1 MYFER
6 FSTIYRIKIGSSW
19 FVFNRSVT
27 PAIISN
33 RLFPVLDA
41 IGLAISDKVIGI
53 IFGEYINCD
62 TLEVLGRY
70 YEYPNVEREDQ
81 KELNMLKKEF
91 ADTLENT
98 YYRVNKALSK
108 ELEDQVN
115 LRFTTGFTTGVAM
128 WLRGI
133 ADALNNYS
141 KKLDMSEFFKS
152 ELSSYTD
159 EIRYRK
165 KRLDGYNVRDNF
177 MNQQIREKIKQK
189 DQLES
194 DYISRRNEIQ
204 AKIEKQKD
212 YIEILDKKIKNKEM
226 MIGEYTTE
234 KLREDMQNKAF
245 QYIDYCNSQLG
256 FTLSL

>member
-1 MYFER
+1 MYFKR

-19 FVFNRSVT
+19 FVFNRSVD
-27 PAIISN
+27 PGIISN
-33 RLFPVLDA
+33 RLFPILDA
-41 IGLAISDKVIGI
+41 IGLEISDKVIRGI
-53 IFGEYINCD
+53 FSGYINCD
-62 TLEVLGRY
+62 ELETLGIY
-70 YEYPNVEREDQ
+70 YEYPNECNSDQ
-81 KELNMLKKEF
+81 AKLNELKREF
-91 ADTLENT
+91 ADKLENT
-98 YYRVNKALSK
+98 YYRVNDALSN

-115 LRFTTGFTTGVAM
+115 LRFSTGFTTGVAM

-141 KKLDMSEFFKS
+141 KKIDMGEFFKS

-165 KRLDGYNVRDNF
+165 KRLDGYNARDNF
-177 MNQQIREKIKQK
+177 MNQQIREKIKEK
-189 DQLES
+189 NQLES

-212 YIEILDKKIKNKEM
+212 YIEILDKKIKNKEI

-256 FTLSL
+256 YTLF

>member
-19 FVFNRSVT
+19 FVFNRSVD
-27 PAIISN
+27 PSIISN
-33 RLFPVLDA
+33 RLFPILDA
-41 IGLAISDKVIGI
+41 IGLEISDKVIRGI
-53 IFGEYINCD
+53 FNECINCD

-70 YEYPNVEREDQ
+70 YEYPNIGLEDQ
-81 KELNMLKKEF
+81 KKLNELKREF
-91 ADTLENT
+91 ADKLENT
-98 YYRVNKALSK
+98 YYRVNEALSK

-128 WLRGI
+128 WLRKI
-133 ADALNNYS
+133 ADALNDYS
-141 KKLDMSEFFKS
+141 KKIDMSEFFKS

-165 KRLDGYNVRDNF
+165 KRLDGYNARDNF

-204 AKIEKQKD
+204 TKIEKQKD
-212 YIEILDKKIKNKEM
+212 YIEILDKKIKNKEI
-226 MIGEYTTE
+226 MISEYTTE
-234 KLREDMQNKAF
+234 KLRDDMKNRAF

-256 FTLSL
+256 FTMF

>member
-1 MYFER
+1 MCFKR

-19 FVFNRSVT
+19 FVFNRSVD
-27 PAIISN
+27 PGIISN
-33 RLFPVLDA
+33 KLFPVLDA
-41 IGLAISDKVIGI
+41 MGLEIRDKTIGE

-70 YEYPNVEREDQ
+70 YEYPNEYNRDQ
-81 KELNMLKKEF
+81 TKLNELKREF
-91 ADTLENT
+91 ADKLENT
-98 YYRVNKALSK
+98 YYRVNDALSK
-108 ELEDQVN
+108 ELEDQVT
-115 LRFTTGFTTGVAM
+115 LRFSTGFTTGIAM
-128 WLRGI
+128 WLRKI
-133 ADALNNYS
+133 ADALNDYS

-165 KRLDGYNVRDNF
+165 KRLDGYNARDNF

-204 AKIEKQKD
+204 TKIEKQKD
-212 YIEILDKKIKNKEM
+212 YIEILDKKIKNKEI
-226 MIGEYTTE
+226 MISEYTTE

-256 FTLSL
+256 YTLF

>member
-1 MYFER
+1 MCFKR

-19 FVFNRSVT
+19 FVFNRSVD
-27 PAIISN
+27 PGIISN
-33 RLFPVLDA
+33 RLLPVLDA
-41 IGLAISDKVIGI
+41 MGLEIRDKTIGE

-70 YEYPNVEREDQ
+70 YEYPNEYNRDQ
-81 KELNMLKKEF
+81 TKLNELKREF
-91 ADTLENT
+91 AYKLENT
-98 YYRVNKALSK
+98 YYRVNETLSK
-108 ELEDQVN
+108 ELEDQIN

-133 ADALNNYS
+133 ADALNDYS
-141 KKLDMSEFFKS
+141 KKIDMSEFFKS

-165 KRLDGYNVRDNF
+165 KRLDGYNARDNF
-177 MNQQIREKIKQK
+177 MNQQIREKIKEK
-189 DQLES
+189 NQLES

-212 YIEILDKKIKNKEM
+212 YIEILDKKIKNKEI
-226 MIGEYTTE
+226 MISEYTTE

-256 FTLSL
+256 YTLF

>member
-19 FVFNRSVT
+19 FVFNRSVD
-27 PAIISN
+27 PSIISN

-41 IGLAISDKVIGI
+41 IGLEISDKVIRGI
-53 IFGEYINCD
+53 FNECINCD

-70 YEYPNVEREDQ
+70 YEYPNIGLEDQ
-81 KELNMLKKEF
+81 KKLNELKREF
-91 ADTLENT
+91 ADKLENT
-98 YYRVNKALSK
+98 YYRVNDTLSK

-115 LRFTTGFTTGVAM
+115 LRFSTGFTNGVVM
-128 WLRGI
+128 WLRRI

-141 KKLDMSEFFKS
+141 KKIDMSEFFKS

-159 EIRYRK
+159 EIRYRE
-165 KRLDGYNVRDNF
+165 KRLDGYNARDNF
-177 MNQQIREKIKQK
+177 MNQQIREKIKEK
-189 DQLES
+189 NQLES

-204 AKIEKQKD
+204 TKIEKQKD
-212 YIEILDKKIKNKEM
+212 YIEILDKKIKNKEI
-226 MIGEYTTE
+226 MISEYTTE
-234 KLREDMQNKAF
+234 KLRDDMKNRAF

-256 FTLSL
+256 YTLF

>member
-19 FVFNRSVT
+19 FVFNRSVDPT
-27 PAIISN
+27 IICN
-33 RLFPVLDA
+33 RLFPILDA
-41 IGLAISDKVIGI
+41 IGLEISDKVIGGI
-53 IFGEYINCD
+53 IGGYINCD

-70 YEYPNVEREDQ
+70 YEYPNIGHEDQ
-81 KELNMLKKEF
+81 KKLNELKREF
-91 ADTLENT
+91 AYKLENT
-98 YYRVNKALSK
+98 YYRVNETLSK

-133 ADALNNYS
+133 ADALNDYS
-141 KKLDMSEFFKS
+141 KKIDMSEFFKS

-165 KRLDGYNVRDNF
+165 KKLDGYNARDNF
-177 MNQQIREKIKQK
+177 MNQQIREKIKEK
-189 DQLES
+189 NQLES

-212 YIEILDKKIKNKEM
+212 YIEILDKKIKNKEI

-234 KLREDMQNKAF
+234 KLRDDMKKRAF

-256 FTLSL
+256 YTLF

>member
-19 FVFNRSVT
+19 FVFNRSVDSSS
-27 PAIISN
+27 ISN
-33 RLFPVLDA
+33 RLFPILDA
-41 IGLAISDKVIGI
+41 MGLEISDKLIGGI
-53 IFGEYINCD
+53 IANYINCD

-70 YEYPNVEREDQ
+70 YEYPNIEHEDQ
-81 KELNMLKKEF
+81 KKLNELKREF
-91 ADTLENT
+91 ADKLENT
-98 YYRVNKALSK
+98 YYRVNEVLSK

-133 ADALNNYS
+133 ADALNDYS
-141 KKLDMSEFFKS
+141 KKIDMSEFFKS

-177 MNQQIREKIKQK
+177 MNQQIREKIKEK
-189 DQLES
+189 NQLES

-204 AKIEKQKD
+204 TKIEKQKD

-226 MIGEYTTE
+226 MISEYTTE
-234 KLREDMQNKAF
+234 KLRDDMKNRAF

-256 FTLSL
+256 YTLF

>member
-19 FVFNRSVT
+19 FVFNRSVD
-27 PAIISN
+27 PSIISN

-41 IGLAISDKVIGI
+41 IGLEISDKVIRGI
-53 IFGEYINCD
+53 FNECINCD

-70 YEYPNVEREDQ
+70 YEYPNIGLEDQ
-81 KELNMLKKEF
+81 KKLNELKREF
-91 ADTLENT
+91 ADKLENT
-98 YYRVNKALSK
+98 YYRVNDTLSN
-108 ELEDQVN
+108 ELEAQVK
-115 LRFTTGFTTGVAM
+115 LRFSTGFTTGVAM

-165 KRLDGYNVRDNF
+165 KRIDGYNARDNF
-177 MNQQIREKIKQK
+177 MNQQIREKIKEK
-189 DQLES
+189 NQLES

-204 AKIEKQKD
+204 TKIEKQKD

-226 MIGEYTTE
+226 MISEYTTE
-234 KLREDMQNKAF
+234 KLRDDMKNRAF

-256 FTLSL
+256 YTLF

>member
-19 FVFNRSVT
+19 FVFNRSVD
-27 PAIISN
+27 PSIISK

-41 IGLAISDKVIGI
+41 IGLEISDKVIRGI
-53 IFGEYINCD
+53 FSECINCD

-70 YEYPNVEREDQ
+70 YEYPNIGLEDQ
-81 KELNMLKKEF
+81 KKLNELKREF
-91 ADTLENT
+91 ADKLENT
-98 YYRVNKALSK
+98 YYRVNEALSK

-115 LRFTTGFTTGVAM
+115 VRFTTGFTTGVAM

-133 ADALNNYS
+133 ADALNDYS
-141 KKLDMSEFFKS
+141 KKIDMSEFFKS

-177 MNQQIREKIKQK
+177 MNQQIREKIKEK
-189 DQLES
+189 NQLES

-204 AKIEKQKD
+204 TKIEKQKD

-226 MIGEYTTE
+226 MISEYTTE
-234 KLREDMQNKAF
+234 KLRDDMKNRAF

-256 FTLSL
+256 YTLF

>member
-19 FVFNRSVT
+19 FVFNRSIS
-27 PAIISN
+27 PNSISN
-33 RLFPVLDA
+33 ALFPVLDA
-41 IGLAISDKVIGI
+41 IGLELSDKVIGGI
-53 IFGEYINCD
+53 IANYINCD

-70 YEYPNVEREDQ
+70 YEYPNIECEDQ
-81 KELNMLKKEF
+81 KKLNELKREF
-91 ADTLENT
+91 ADKLENT
-98 YYRVNKALSK
+98 YYRVNEVLSK

-115 LRFTTGFTTGVAM
+115 LRFITGFTTGVSM

-165 KRLDGYNVRDNF
+165 KRLDGYNARDNF

-204 AKIEKQKD
+204 TKIEKQKD

-226 MIGEYTTE
+226 MISEYTTE
-234 KLREDMQNKAF
+234 KLRDDMKNRAF

-256 FTLSL
+256 YTLF

>member
-1 MYFER
+1 M
-6 FSTIYRIKIGSSW
+6 IG
-19 FVFNRSVT
+19 
-27 PAIISN
+27 
-33 RLFPVLDA
+33 
-41 IGLAISDKVIGI
+41 GI
-53 IFGEYINCD
+53 IANYINCD

-70 YEYPNVEREDQ
+70 YEYPNIEHEDQ
-81 KELNMLKKEF
+81 KKLNELKREF
-91 ADTLENT
+91 ADKLENT
-98 YYRVNKALSK
+98 YYRVNEVLSK

-133 ADALNNYS
+133 ADALNDYS
-141 KKLDMSEFFKS
+141 KKIDMSEFFKS

-177 MNQQIREKIKQK
+177 MNQQIREKIKEK
-189 DQLES
+189 NQLES

-204 AKIEKQKD
+204 TKIEKQKD

-226 MIGEYTTE
+226 MISEYTTE
-234 KLREDMQNKAF
+234 KLRDDMKNRAF

-256 FTLSL
+256 YTLF

>member
-19 FVFNRSVT
+19 FVFNRSID
-27 PAIISN
+27 PSIISN
-33 RLFPVLDA
+33 RLLPVLDA
-41 IGLAISDKVIGI
+41 IGLEISDKVIRG
-53 IFGEYINCD
+53 IFGEYIDCD

-70 YEYPNVEREDQ
+70 YEYPNIGLEDQ
-81 KELNMLKKEF
+81 KKLNELKREF
-91 ADTLENT
+91 ADQLENT
-98 YYRVNKALSK
+98 YYRVNDTLSK

-115 LRFTTGFTTGVAM
+115 LRFSTGFTTGVAM

-133 ADALNNYS
+133 ADALNDYS

-159 EIRYRK
+159 EIKYRK
-165 KRLDGYNVRDNF
+165 KILDGYNVRDNF
-177 MNQQIREKIKQK
+177 MNQQIREKIKEK
-189 DQLES
+189 NQLEG

-212 YIEILDKKIKNKEM
+212 YIEILDKKIKNKEI
-226 MIGEYTTE
+226 MISEYTTE
-234 KLREDMQNKAF
+234 KLRDDMKNRAF
-245 QYIDYCNSQLG
+245 QYMDYCNSQLG
-256 FTLSL
+256 YTLF

>member
-1 MYFER
+1 MYFKR

-19 FVFNRSVT
+19 LVFNRSIE
-27 PAIISN
+27 PSSISN
-33 RLFPVLDA
+33 ALFPVLDA
-41 IGLAISDKVIGI
+41 IGLELSDKVIGGI
-53 IFGEYINCD
+53 IANYINCD

-70 YEYPNVEREDQ
+70 YEYPNEYNRDQ
-81 KELNMLKKEF
+81 AKLNELKREF
-91 ADTLENT
+91 ADHLENT
-98 YYRVNKALSK
+98 YYRVNDALSN

-115 LRFTTGFTTGVAM
+115 LRFITGFTTGVAM

-133 ADALNNYS
+133 ADALNDYS

-165 KRLDGYNVRDNF
+165 KRLDGYNARDNF

-204 AKIEKQKD
+204 TKIEKQKD

-226 MIGEYTTE
+226 MISEYTTE
-234 KLREDMQNKAF
+234 KLRDDMKNKAF

-256 FTLSL
+256 FTMF

>member
-1 MYFER
+1 MYFKR

-19 FVFNRSVT
+19 FVFNRSIY
-27 PAIISN
+27 PNSISN
-33 RLFPVLDA
+33 ALFPVLDA
-41 IGLAISDKVIGI
+41 IGLELSDKVIGDI
-53 IFGEYINCD
+53 IANYINCD

-70 YEYPNVEREDQ
+70 YEYPNIECGDQ
-81 KELNMLKKEF
+81 KKLNELKREF
-91 ADTLENT
+91 ADKLENT
-98 YYRVNKALSK
+98 YYRVNEVLSK

-115 LRFTTGFTTGVAM
+115 LRFITGFTTGVSM

-133 ADALNNYS
+133 ADALNDYS

-159 EIRYRK
+159 EIIYRK
-165 KRLDGYNVRDNF
+165 KRLDGYNARNNF
-177 MNQQIREKIKQK
+177 MDQQIREKIKQK

-204 AKIEKQKD
+204 TKIEKQKD

-226 MIGEYTTE
+226 MISEYTTE
-234 KLREDMQNKAF
+234 KLRDDMKNRAF

-256 FTLSL
+256 YTLF

>member
-19 FVFNRSVT
+19 FVFNRSVD
-27 PAIISN
+27 PSIISN

-41 IGLAISDKVIGI
+41 IGLEISDKVIRGI
-53 IFGEYINCD
+53 FDECINCD

-70 YEYPNVEREDQ
+70 YEYPNIGLEDQ
-81 KELNMLKKEF
+81 KKLNELKREF
-91 ADTLENT
+91 ADKLENT
-98 YYRVNKALSK
+98 YYRVNDTLSN
-108 ELEDQVN
+108 ELEAQVK
-115 LRFTTGFTTGVAM
+115 LRFSTGFTTGVAM

-133 ADALNNYS
+133 ADALNDYS

-165 KRLDGYNVRDNF
+165 KRLDGYNARDNF

-204 AKIEKQKD
+204 TKIEKQKD
-212 YIEILDKKIKNKEM
+212 YIEILDKKIKNKEI
-226 MIGEYTTE
+226 MISEYTTE
-234 KLREDMQNKAF
+234 KLREDMKNKAF

-256 FTLSL
+256 YTLF

>member
-19 FVFNRSVT
+19 FVFNRSVD
-27 PAIISN
+27 PSIISN

-41 IGLAISDKVIGI
+41 IGLEISDKVIRGI
-53 IFGEYINCD
+53 FDECINCD

-70 YEYPNVEREDQ
+70 YEYPNIGLEDQ
-81 KELNMLKKEF
+81 KKLNELKREF
-91 ADTLENT
+91 ADKLENT
-98 YYRVNKALSK
+98 YYRVNDTLSN
-108 ELEDQVN
+108 ELEAQVK
-115 LRFTTGFTTGVAM
+115 LRFSTGFTTGVAM

-133 ADALNNYS
+133 ADALNDYS

-165 KRLDGYNVRDNF
+165 KRLDGYNARDNF

-212 YIEILDKKIKNKEM
+212 YIEILDKKIKNKEI
-226 MIGEYTTE
+226 MISEYTTE
-234 KLREDMQNKAF
+234 KLREDMKNRAF

-256 FTLSL
+256 YTLF

>member
-19 FVFNRSVT
+19 FVFNRSVD
-27 PAIISN
+27 PSIISN
-33 RLFPVLDA
+33 RLLPVLDA
-41 IGLAISDKVIGI
+41 IGLEISDKVIRGI
-53 IFGEYINCD
+53 FNECINCD

-70 YEYPNVEREDQ
+70 YEYPNIGLEDQ
-81 KELNMLKKEF
+81 KKLNELKREF
-91 ADTLENT
+91 ADKLENT
-98 YYRVNKALSK
+98 YYRVNDTLSK

-115 LRFTTGFTTGVAM
+115 LRFSTGFTTGVIM
-128 WLRGI
+128 WLRRI

-141 KKLDMSEFFKS
+141 KKIDMSEFFKS

-159 EIRYRK
+159 EIRYRE
-165 KRLDGYNVRDNF
+165 KRLDGYNARDNF
-177 MNQQIREKIKQK
+177 MNQQIREKIKEK
-189 DQLES
+189 NQLES

-212 YIEILDKKIKNKEM
+212 YIEILDKKIKNKEI
-226 MIGEYTTE
+226 MISEYTTE
-234 KLREDMQNKAF
+234 KLRDDMKNRAF

-256 FTLSL
+256 YTLF

>member
-19 FVFNRSVT
+19 LVFNRSIE
-27 PAIISN
+27 PSSISN
-33 RLFPVLDA
+33 ALFPVLDA
-41 IGLAISDKVIGI
+41 IGLELSDKVIGGI
-53 IFGEYINCD
+53 IANYINCD

-70 YEYPNVEREDQ
+70 YEYPNINHKDQ
-81 KELNMLKKEF
+81 SKLNELKREF
-91 ADTLENT
+91 AYKLENT
-98 YYRVNKALSK
+98 YYRTNEVLSK

-115 LRFTTGFTTGVAM
+115 LRFITGFTTGVSM

-133 ADALNNYS
+133 AKALNKYS
-141 KKLDMSEFFKS
+141 KKTNMSEFFKS
-152 ELSSYTD
+152 ELAAYT
-159 EIRYRK
+159 EEVEYRK
-165 KRLDGYNVRDNF
+165 KILNGYETRNNF

-204 AKIEKQKD
+204 TKIEKQKD
-212 YIEILDKKIKNKEM
+212 YIEILDKKIKNKEI
-226 MIGEYTTE
+226 MISEYTTE
-234 KLREDMQNKAF
+234 KLRDDMKNKAF

-256 FTLSL
+256 YTLF